1 MAPRKINRRRPVRKA
16 RKVARRGYKSTNIV
30 GRALNP
36 ISQNYVCKL
45 KYCSAV
51 VTNNAGQYVFNLN
64 SLFDPDL
71 TGVGHQP
78 YGYDQL
84 AVLYNRYRVIGTSW
98 HVTCLKQSAPV
109 VLAALPANETT
120 SGIITCSEM
129 RENPRAKFINQNPG
143 SAVKTLSGYTSI
155 PSLVG
160 RSKAQY
166 MADDRYQADTASS
179 PNEFARLNILA
190 NGSADQPLAGEPLQV
205 TLEFTVEF
213 FDLKHLAQS

>member
-1 MAPRKINRRRPVRKA
+1 MPRKFVRKGRKG
-16 RKVARRGYKSTNIV
+16 RKVVRRRGYKSTNIV

-45 KYCSAV
+45 KYCTAV
-51 VTNNAGQYVFNLN
+51 NTDGNGRFVFNLN

-98 HVTCLKQSAPV
+98 HVSCLKQSAPV

-120 SGIITCSEM
+120 TMLTCSEM
-129 RENPRAKFINQNPG
+129 RENPRTKFINQNPG
-143 SAVKTLSGYTSI
+143 AAVKVLSGYTSI

-160 RSKAQY
+160 RTKAQY
-166 MADDRYQADTASS
+166 MADDRYQADVTSNPA
-179 PNEFARLNILA
+179 EFARLNILV
-190 NGSADQPLAGEPLQV
+190 NSSADVPLAGEPLQV
-205 TLEFTVEF
+205 TLEFMVEF

>member
-1 MAPRKINRRRPVRKA
+1 MPKSKRVMSRKA
-16 RKVARRGYKSTNIV
+16 RKTKRGYKPTSVV
-30 GRALNP
+30 GRSLNP
-36 ISQNYVCKL
+36 IAQNYICKL
-45 KYCSAV
+45 KYCTAV
-51 VTNNAGQYVFNLN
+51 NTDGSGRYTFNLN

-98 HVTCLKQSAPV
+98 HITCLKQSAPV

-120 SGIITCSEM
+120 AITNCSEM
-129 RENPRAKFINQNPG
+129 RENPRSKFINQNPG
-143 SAVKTLSGYTSI
+143 SAVKILSGYTSI

-166 MADDRYQADTASS
+166 MSDDRYQADVGSS
-179 PNEFARLNILA
+179 PAEFARLNILA
-190 NGSADQPLAGEPLQV
+190 NSSADVALAGEPLQV
-205 TLEFTVEF
+205 TLEFMVEF